1 MAGLF
6 RARRWL
12 RTNERQLSSRFT
24 NLAKC
29 LVSGYRGHHVCQ
41 TRCTWQKSC
50 DLETIVL
57 LVTTRPSV
65 AASAGTMQ
73 YRNRIIFETLTG
85 YVNALPTPASRGPAA
100 ASEEVRCV
108 DFCQLQFLIA
118 YRQGRVTVD
127 VSTPLTLRLDTV
139 KTAQLLQAGCPC
151 AVTVSVEG
159 DRTLRLAWILEGGE
173 ASVATVE
180 WISSIRCCSL

>member
-1 MAGLF
+1 
-6 RARRWL
+6 
-12 RTNERQLSSRFT
+12 
-24 NLAKC
+24 
-29 LVSGYRGHHVCQ
+29 
-41 TRCTWQKSC
+41 
-50 DLETIVL
+50 
-57 LVTTRPSV
+57 
-65 AASAGTMQ
+65 MQ
-73 YRNRIIFETLTG
+73 YRNRVIFETLTG
-85 YVNALPTPASRGPAA
+85 YVNALPTPASRGGPAA

-118 YRQGRVTVD
+118 YQQSRVTVD

-139 KTAQLLQAGCPC
+139 KTAQLLQAGCPG

-173 ASVATVE
+173 EGGEASLATVE